1 MSLFDTKKG
10 FYEWKAEA
18 ILAWDILKVAEQ
30 KIHPRSYEKMIR
42 TTDEA
47 IENIKPTEKTNL
59 IWTKSGAVFGY
70 RSQEPTEAINHVWEK
85 ATEVFGETKFSRLF
99 VGSLL
104 MWRISLRSEQWLT
117 YASETGKY
125 DPETGNEITERGY
138 WINEKVK
145 IQNTVDDLIAKFKG
159 RR

>member
-18 ILAWDILKVAEQ
+18 ILAW
-30 KIHPRSYEKMIR
+30 R

-70 RSQEPTEAINHVWEK
+70 RSQEPTGGALVYGLSSGSPMLRKQENMILRLAMRSQREAI
-85 ATEVFGETKFSRLF
+85 
-99 VGSLL
+99 GS
-104 MWRISLRSEQWLT
+104 M
-117 YASETGKY
+117 K
-125 DPETGNEITERGY
+125 
-138 WINEKVK
+138 K
-145 IQNTVDDLIAKFKG
+145 
-159 RR
+159 